1 MTRELSRDMTYAAI
15 RAVRWS
21 RDLEQYSQEF
31 EREVQRLHSLDKQ
44 VINNRSILEHLQAQ
58 LATSFADHC
67 RIARQLDILEAHQI
81 EMDNVLKTLSIDL
94 KTAQSVFVSTSN
106 ERELL
111 FTFGEDVS
119 SKVQAVTQMFLQSE
133 SYPKQS
139 NETRATTLGPMFHM
153 LQLHLR
159 ELQSLEQELN
169 VLSRK
174 I

>member
-1 MTRELSRDMTYAAI
+1 MGRT
-15 RAVRWS
+15 VRWS
-21 RDLEQYSQEF
+21 RDLEQYSEF

-81 EMDNVLKTLSIDL
+81 EMDNVLKTPSIDL

-139 NETRATTLGPMFHM
+139 VNLVAVTSFSTIDKKVGRNEGHHSWSHVPHATTTPTRVTK
-153 LQLHLR
+153 LR
-159 ELQSLEQELN
+159 T
-169 VLSRK
+169 
-174 I
+174 